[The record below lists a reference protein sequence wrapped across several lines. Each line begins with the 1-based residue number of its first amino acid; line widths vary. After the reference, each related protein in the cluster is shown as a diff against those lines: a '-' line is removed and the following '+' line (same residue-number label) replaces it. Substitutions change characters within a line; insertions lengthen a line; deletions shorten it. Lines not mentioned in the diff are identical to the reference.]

1 MNKNKLAIYIAIF
14 VAVIVI
20 FLIINPFVMIS
31 AGHRGVV
38 LEWGAVSNKVLG
50 EGIHF
55 IVPVY
60 QRVVEMDV
68 QIQKMELEIDS
79 YSKDIQSVKSVIALN
94 FNLKPEL
101 VNILYQ
107 EVGVNYQNNI
117 IDPAIQESLKA
128 ATAKFT
134 AQELIEQRPK
144 VKDEITVELN
154 ARLNKYFTVK
164 EFSITDF
171 AFSEEYERAVE
182 SKQVAQ
188 QKALQAEND
197 LKRIEI
203 EAEQRIAEAT
213 AEAEAI
219 RIQAESVSKQGG
231 ADYVKLK
238 AVEKWNGVMPTHMLP
253 NSTLPFI
260 ELK

>member
-1 MNKNKLAIYIAIF
+1 MNKNKLIIYGVVF
-14 VAVIVI
+14 VILIVV
-20 FLIINPFVMIS
+20 FFVINPFVMIA

-38 LEWGAVSNKVLG
+38 LEWGAVSDKVLG

-60 QRVVEMDV
+60 QRVVEIDV
-68 QIQKMELEIDS
+68 RTQKLELS
-79 YSKDIQSVKSVIALN
+79 AYAYSKDIQTVNSQIALN
-94 FNLKPEL
+94 FNLKPDM
-101 VNILYQ
+101 VNTLYQ

-117 IDPAIQESLKA
+117 IDPAIQESVKA
-128 ATAKFT
+128 ATAEFT
-134 AQELIEQRPK
+134 AQELIEARPK
-144 VKDEITVELN
+144 VKEKIKIELN
-154 ARLNKYFTVK
+154 NRLNKYFI
-164 EFSITDF
+164 ITDF
-171 AFSEEYERAVE
+171 SIVDFTFSEEYERAVE

-188 QKALQAEND
+188 QNALKAEND

-203 EAEQRIAEAT
+203 EADQRVAEAT

-238 AVEKWNGVMPTHMLP
+238 AIEKWDGKMPTHMLP

-260 ELK
+260 EIK